1 MAIGFLLFVFGSFHF
16 LVWAL
21 DPYHISQK
29 AVSTLMKPS
38 FSIVESYNPKIK
50 KNVFIEVLLCCSFI
64 QISMFLPFCLL
75 LTLSLSRTLQSL

>member
-38 FSIVESYNPKIK
+38 FSIFESIK
-50 KNVFIEVLLCCSFI
+50 KNVFIEVCAGVLYS
-64 QISMFLPFCLL
+64 
-75 LTLSLSRTLQSL
+75 